1 VGAHGGTYL
10 EISGA
15 DKDADTANR
24 VFPIPPQKRFFDV
37 LFSLIALILLLPV
50 FLPIIILLLLTGEHE
65 VFFRQERVGFKNRI
79 FRIWKFATMLK
90 NSPNMGHGDVTM
102 RKDPRITRVG
112 RFLRQ
117 SKLNELP
124 QIINILTGD
133 MSFVGPRPL
142 MKVGF
147 DRYSD
152 ELKSRVYNTR
162 PGLTGIGSIIFR
174 DEEWILTHSKLPPHE
189 CYRTIIL
196 PYKGALELWY
206 QQNMSFYTDFMIIFL
221 TAWYVFFPKSK
232 LVYKAFPSLP
242 RDEPRELTQVP
253 QFSEYETGN

>member
-1 VGAHGGTYL
+1 MYTV
-10 EISGA
+10 
-15 DKDADTANR
+15 
-24 VFPIPPQKRFFDV
+24 VKRFFDII
-37 LFSLIALILLLPV
+37 FSLIAIIILLPL
-50 FLPIIILLLLTGEHE
+50 FIPIIILLLLTGEHL
-65 VFFRQERVGFKNRI
+65 VFFRQDRVGYKNKI

-102 RKDPRITRVG
+102 RKDPRITPVG

-117 SKLNELP
+117 SKFNELP
-124 QIINILTGD
+124 QVINILTGD

-152 ELKSRVYNTR
+152 EMKVKVYNTR
-162 PGLTGIGSIIFR
+162 PGLTGIGSIVFR
-174 DEEWILTHSKLPPHE
+174 DEELILTHSNLPPHE

-196 PYKGALELWY
+196 PYKGALEVWY
-206 QQNMSFYTDFMIIFL
+206 QRHQNFYTDFMILFL

-232 LVYKAFPSLP
+232 LVYKIFPSLP
-242 RDEPRELTQVP
+242 KRNL
-253 QFSEYETGN
+253 